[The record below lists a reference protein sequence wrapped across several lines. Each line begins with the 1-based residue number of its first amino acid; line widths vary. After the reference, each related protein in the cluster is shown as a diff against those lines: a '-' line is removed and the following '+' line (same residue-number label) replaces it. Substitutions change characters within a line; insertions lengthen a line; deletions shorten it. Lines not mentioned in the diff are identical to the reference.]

1 MSKLPSGWEQIPTD
15 ELNKRMLVQVT
26 KDTVMP
32 VFQMHKL
39 PKSYVGWLAG
49 LTIGAGVFAAGVI
62 VHEVRKNAVIN
73 DISEANKELVET
85 NRKLAKKVEL
95 IEHDTIMIRRE
106 LDKNVEPG
114 VIETNA
120 KLDTL
125 IELFSGV
132 DIKMEDDED
141 DGESD

>member
-15 ELNKRMLVQVT
+15 ELNRRMYVQVT
-26 KDTVMP
+26 RDTFMP
-32 VFQMHKL
+32 VVQMHKL

-49 LTIGAGVFAAGVI
+49 LTIGVGVFAAGVV
-62 VHEVRKNAVIN
+62 VHEIRKNAVIN
-73 DISEANKELVET
+73 DIAEA
-85 NRKLAKKVEL
+85 NRKLVADNERLGKKVEL
-95 IEHDTIMIRRE
+95 IEHDTIMLRRE
-106 LDKNVEPG
+106 LDKEIEPG
-114 VIETNA
+114 IKDTNA

-132 DIKMEDDED
+132 DIHMEDDED

>member
-1 MSKLPSGWEQIPTD
+1 MSNLP
-15 ELNKRMLVQVT
+15 N
-26 KDTVMP
+26 
-32 VFQMHKL
+32 
-39 PKSYVGWLAG
+39 GWLAG
-49 LTIGAGVFAAGVI
+49 LTIGTGVFAAGMI
-62 VHEVRKNAVIN
+62 VHEIRKNQAIN
-73 DISEANKELVET
+73 DITEA
-85 NRKLAKKVEL
+85 NRKLVADSERLGKKVEL

-106 LDKNVEPG
+106 LDKEVEPG
-114 VIETNA
+114 VRETNA

>member
-1 MSKLPSGWEQIPTD
+1 MSKLPSGWESIPTD
-15 ELNKRMLVQVT
+15 ELNKRMLVQIT
-26 KDTVMP
+26 RDTIMP

-49 LTIGAGVFAAGVI
+49 LTIGTGVLAAGMI
-62 VHEVRKNAVIN
+62 VHEIRKNQVIN
-73 DISEANKELVET
+73 DITEA
-85 NRKLAKKVEL
+85 NRKLVEDSERLGKKVEL

-114 VIETNA
+114 VRETNA